1 MGSLLQ
7 VSFSQPMGKPR
18 TGLLTLSFGLAC
30 PKTGSCILH
39 GTMTAVSHEECL
51 MNNSIFDALRAEL
64 GHADPLCPYVTVER
78 LCLEL
83 VLTQSARG
91 NLYRITGV
99 DLTQIDSLDV
109 GIAQTL
115 MSGVGLDSSGR
126 LRTCI
131 WMCSGPAPRS
141 ASATVPGKS
150 KTARRTC
157 SSYRPH
163 VCGHAA
169 SQYIRSKNERQ
180 DENRIK
186 SIPGTATAVHV

>member
-1 MGSLLQ
+1 
-7 VSFSQPMGKPR
+7 
-18 TGLLTLSFGLAC
+18 
-30 PKTGSCILH
+30 
-39 GTMTAVSHEECL
+39 

-109 GIAQTL
+109 RIAQTL
-115 MSGVGLDSSGR
+115 MSEVGLDSSGR

-131 WMCSGPAPRS
+131 WMCGGPAPRS
-141 ASATVPGKS
+141 ASATCLEKVKPPAERVLHIDHMFARMQRLNTYEA
-150 KTARRTC
+150 KTNAKTRIG
-157 SSYRPH
+157 SNL
-163 VCGHAA
+163 
-169 SQYIRSKNERQ
+169 SQVLPPPFMCE
-180 DENRIK
+180 
-186 SIPGTATAVHV
+186 